1 MNNTSPQSNSRIVDE
16 IFARLSQHDIEQFYA
31 SYQRWHLQQQ
41 VATLQTQIDALQ
53 LQILENTEHMQEVH
67 PSAISLATLARL
79 QAHGVS
85 DIDLLDRML
94 ERGESWLDQTMQR
107 LDYCEQLDDF
117 ISDDYTQWCNLALEG
132 AYDWIDSIQEPTAS
146 SPAQEPIAVE
156 EEVIGTTEELLLQKL
171 SSDEAEDEVSMPGT
185 TLKQPAVTPPSSEE
199 PASTSA
205 DEDIPVAVEIPST
218 SSDEQAG
225 IPSSDKAEPGIQEDA
240 SPQES
245 LSVENTAVSGTE
257 QAAAQEYPVPASEVE
272 VPASEST
279 EPPPQEDTT
288 LEEPLSAESS
298 SISASEQPAINEQ
311 SALQEFVEVAP
322 ATEESYVTSSPEPP
336 AQIEE
341 PAPSE
346 ASSLESEKHEANIRV
361 SVPQAGAQP
370 PQNTVVE
377 KRPNF
382 IIRLL
387 KSIWR

>member
-1 MNNTSPQSNSRIVDE
+1 MNDTSPQSNSHIVDE
-16 IFARLSQHDIEQFYA
+16 IFARLSQSDIEQFYA
-31 SYQRWHLQQQ
+31 GYQRWYLQQQ
-41 VATLQTQIDALQ
+41 IATLQTQIDALQ
-53 LQILENTEHMQEVH
+53 LQILENTEHLQEVH

-117 ISDDYTQWCNLALEG
+117 IRDDYTQWCNLALEG

-156 EEVIGTTEELLLQKL
+156 EEVIETTKELLLQKL
-171 SSDEAEDEVSMPGT
+171 SSDEVEDEASTSGT
-185 TLKQPAVTPPSSEE
+185 TLKQPAVTPSSSEE

-205 DEDIPVAVEIPST
+205 DEDRPVAVEIPST
-218 SSDEQAG
+218 SSDERAG
-225 IPSSDKAEPGIQEDA
+225 IPSSDNAEAGMQEDA

-257 QAAAQEYPVPASEVE
+257 QPAAQEYPVPASEIE

-298 SISASEQPAINEQ
+298 SISAREQPAINEQ
-311 SALQEFVEVAP
+311 SALQESVEVAP
-322 ATEESYVTSSPEPP
+322 ATEEPYATSSPEPP

-346 ASSLESEKHEANIRV
+346 ASPLESEKHEANIRV

-387 KSIWR
+387 KSIWG

>member
-16 IFARLSQHDIEQFYA
+16 IFARLSQRDIEQFHA
-31 SYQRWHLQQQ
+31 GYQRWHLQQQ
-41 VATLQTQIDALQ
+41 IATLQTQIDALQ

-79 QAHGVS
+79 QANGVS

-156 EEVIGTTEELLLQKL
+156 EEVIETTEELLLQKL
-171 SSDEAEDEVSMPGT
+171 SSDEVEDEASMPGT
-185 TLKQPAVTPPSSEE
+185 TLKQPAVTPSSSEE
-199 PASTSA
+199 PASTPA
-205 DEDIPVAVEIPST
+205 DEDIPVAVET
-218 SSDEQAG
+218 
-225 IPSSDKAEPGIQEDA
+225 PSSDNAEPGIQEDA

-245 LSVENTAVSGTE
+245 LSVENNAVSGTE
-257 QAAAQEYPVPASEVE
+257 QPAAQEYPVPASEVE

-311 SALQEFVEVAP
+311 SALQEFVEAAP